1 MKKNKDKNKQDK
13 DNIKIIINNKRKILI
28 SFKIKINIRKKI
40 KFDKNDEKPKIINIK
55 DEVIPVLYFH
65 EMGLAEKVLKLF
77 NNPLKVIH
85 SELEYDDNNLKIAFV
100 GISNWKLD
108 ASKMNRR
115 IFLGV
120 PPLEKKDLENT
131 EKEISSNLDKELSIK
146 YKDLFSNLVKTYCK
160 YRNEIYK

>member
-77 NNPLKVIH
+77 NT
-85 SELEYDDNNLKIAFV
+85 F
-100 GISNWKLD
+100 
-108 ASKMNRR
+108 
-115 IFLGV
+115 
-120 PPLEKKDLENT
+120 
-131 EKEISSNLDKELSIK
+131 
-146 YKDLFSNLVKTYCK
+146 
-160 YRNEIYK
+160 